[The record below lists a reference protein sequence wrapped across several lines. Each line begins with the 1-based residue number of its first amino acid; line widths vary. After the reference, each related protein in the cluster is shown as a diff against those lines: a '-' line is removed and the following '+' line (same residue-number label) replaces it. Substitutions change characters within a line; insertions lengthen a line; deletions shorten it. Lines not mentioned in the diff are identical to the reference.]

1 MSKNKIVSAND
12 PANIQK
18 AAEILKKGGLVA
30 FPTETVYGLG
40 VDALNALAVAKVF
53 EAKKRPQFDPLIV
66 HVASIEEAASLWKE
80 TPKVAMQ
87 LMKEFW
93 PGPLTLVLPKKD
105 TVPDIVT
112 AGLPT
117 VAVRMPDHEAALQL
131 IRAFG
136 RPIAAPSANLFG
148 YTSPTTAFAVSED
161 LEEKIDLVLDG
172 GPSKVGIESTVLKI
186 ESDHAVLLRPGGVEV
201 DAIEKFV
208 HVMRSAKQ
216 EEGRGGFETRPYE
229 SPGQM
234 ESHYAPWTNLAL
246 MTGDFEA
253 FMREIE
259 SFYQLFK
266 QKKMGWPRIGL
277 LLFGERNFPDTD
289 DGSHL
294 FETIEILS
302 ASHDLREAA
311 SNLFQSIRKLDKIN
325 LDIIIAEPLPE
336 KGLGLAIMDRL
347 KKASAGHVPMR
358 DFLNGLIG

>member
-1 MSKNKIVSAND
+1 MTKTDILIAND
-12 PANIQK
+12 PVNIQK

-66 HVASIEEAASLWKE
+66 HVASIEEAVWLWKE
-80 TPKVAMQ
+80 TPKVAMR

-112 AGLPT
+112 AGFPT

-131 IRAFG
+131 IRTFG

-148 YTSPTTAFAVSED
+148 YTSPTTAFAVFED
-161 LEEKIDLVLDG
+161 LEEKIDMVLDG
-172 GPSKVGIESTVLKI
+172 GSSKVGIESTVLKI
-186 ESDHAVLLRPGGVEV
+186 EMDHAVLLRPGGVDLEE
-201 DAIEKFV
+201 IEKFV
-208 HVMRSAKQ
+208 HVMKTAKQ
-216 EEGRGGFETRPYE
+216 EEARGGFQTRPYE
-229 SPGQM
+229 SPGQAQ
-234 ESHYAPWTNLAL
+234 SHYAPWTNLAL
-246 MTGDFEA
+246 MTEDFEA

-277 LLFGERNFPDTD
+277 LLFWERDFPDTD

-294 FETIEILS
+294 FETVEILS
-302 ASHDLREAA
+302 AGHDLREAA
-311 SNLFQSIRKLDKIN
+311 SNLFQGIRKLDKIN

-347 KKASAGHVPMR
+347 KKASAGHVPLTN
-358 DFLNGLIG
+358 FLNKFLG